1 MPDFSITGDTVI
13 KGEIFYEKEVIHGL
27 KIMMLFIPH
36 TFTHYACIP
45 THPFPSSPNS
55 QQRAFMTNS
64 FTNCGLYTSFPTIK
78 SNKCSCVLYIKKLTN
93 ANKTIL
99 AVNKMITFLFLLLF
113 SFNQIISLEPFH
125 LLVCYR
131 VETKPQKRKA
141 NIHQQHFWYMRGTTR
156 EKNYY
161 LLQFEYYVPLES
173 PCGGKSL
180 VPCAALWMMAEV
192 LNT

>member
-1 MPDFSITGDTVI
+1 MSHVCCLLYIISSFPSFLPRNLNSSSVAKKLTNIHNMKSDLTGQCMPDFSITGDTVI

-113 SFNQIISLEPFH
+113 SFN
-125 LLVCYR
+125 
-131 VETKPQKRKA
+131 
-141 NIHQQHFWYMRGTTR
+141 
-156 EKNYY
+156 
-161 LLQFEYYVPLES
+161 
-173 PCGGKSL
+173 
-180 VPCAALWMMAEV
+180 
-192 LNT
+192 